1 MVCPR
6 CISAV
11 SNILQDLKISYSSI
25 KLGEVELTKPLSLE
39 NKNKFSIE
47 LQKAGFS
54 LINDRRSQLIE
65 QMKTLL
71 IDKIHHS
78 PDDLNIK
85 WADLISENLHLDY
98 KYLSSLFSS
107 VESITFEQF
116 IINQKIERVKEL
128 LVYNELELKEIAY
141 QLNYS
146 SVSYLSNQFKKITG
160 MTPSQFKKSAIQN
173 RKSLDDVY

>member
-1 MVCPR
+1 MSYKVHIKNMVCPR

-11 SNILQDLKISYSSI
+11 SNILQELKISYSSI

-71 IDKIHHS
+71 IDKI
-78 PDDLNIK
+78 
-85 WADLISENLHLDY
+85 
-98 KYLSSLFSS
+98 
-107 VESITFEQF
+107 
-116 IINQKIERVKEL
+116 
-128 LVYNELELKEIAY
+128 
-141 QLNYS
+141 
-146 SVSYLSNQFKKITG
+146 
-160 MTPSQFKKSAIQN
+160 
-173 RKSLDDVY
+173 